1 MKKSTRKMQSG
12 KLQIANKYWAA
23 LGSQP
28 LLQANPAAALPLLSM
43 IGQAQLSIED
53 LLGRLSRQFVEQL
66 LMMSAESV
74 AGPKHPG
81 RQTSEVRWHG
91 DQGGLINL
99 GTSKLK
105 ITRPRLRGP
114 VGEVALPGYAG
125 LAGNGELSR
134 RIADVLACSVST
146 RKYTRVM
153 YRCADEMGISR
164 SAVSRHF
171 VKDSAQALAKLMS
184 RDFGKIDLVAIY
196 VDGIVVARHHV
207 IAAIGVDPI
216 GTKYMLGL
224 VSGSSE
230 NAKVVKDLLGSL
242 AERGVDLN
250 VARLWV
256 IDGSKALRSAI
267 DQLCGEAAHVQRCR
281 IHKIRNVT
289 ERLPKAKA
297 YQTRWIM
304 VQALKADAD
313 AGIQKLKA
321 HAKHL
326 KAQHPDAAASL
337 LEGLEE
343 LFTINRLGVTGE
355 LARCLATTNI
365 IESPNSV
372 VRRVSGRVTRYR
384 DAQMA
389 LRWVAA
395 GFLEAEKAFRKLRG
409 HNHITALIRVMRP
422 VPAQLKKAA

>member
-1 MKKSTRKMQSG
+1 MKKSTRKAQSL
-12 KLQIANKYWAA
+12 KAQVVNKNSAA
-23 LGSQP
+23 LEGLP
-28 LLQANPAAALPLLSM
+28 MLLANPQAALPLLSM
-43 IGQAQLSIED
+43 IGQAQFSIED

-66 LMMSAESV
+66 LMMAAVSV

-81 RQTSEVRWHG
+81 RSAGEVRWHG
-91 DQGGLINL
+91 SQGGVVNV

-105 ITRPRLRGP
+105 VTRPRLRDRA
-114 VGEVALPGYAG
+114 GEVVLPGYAA
-125 LAGNGELSR
+125 LARDEDLAR
-134 RIADVLACSVST
+134 RIADVLTCNVST

-171 VKDSAQALAKLMS
+171 IKDSAQALAKLMA
-184 RDFGKIDLVAIY
+184 RDFATTDLVAIY
-196 VDGIVVARHHV
+196 VDGIIVARYHL
-207 IAAIGVDPI
+207 IAAIGVDAT
-216 GTKYMLGL
+216 GAKHMLGL

-242 AERGVDLN
+242 AERGVDMN
-250 VARLWV
+250 VPRLWV

-267 DQLCGEAAHVQRCR
+267 EQLCGDAAHVQRCR

-289 ERLPKAKA
+289 ERLPKARA
-297 YQTRWIM
+297 AQTRW
-304 VQALKADAD
+304 VVAQALKGDAD
-313 AGIQKLKA
+313 AGIHKLKA

-343 LFTINRLGVTGE
+343 LFTINRLGMTGE

-372 VRRVSGRVTRYR
+372 VRRVSGRVTNHR
-384 DAQMA
+384 DVHMA
-389 LRWVAA
+389 MRWAAA
-395 GFLEAEKAFRKLRG
+395 GFLEAEKAFRRLRG
-409 HNHITALIRVMRP
+409 HRSIAALIHALRP
-422 VPAQLKKAA
+422 VPAQLKKVA

>member
-1 MKKSTRKMQSG
+1 M
-12 KLQIANKYWAA
+12 
-23 LGSQP
+23 
-28 LLQANPAAALPLLSM
+28 
-43 IGQAQLSIED
+43 
-53 LLGRLSRQFVEQL
+53 V
-66 LMMSAESV
+66 
-74 AGPKHPG
+74 
-81 RQTSEVRWHG
+81 G
-91 DQGGLINL
+91 DGD
-99 GTSKLK
+99 
-105 ITRPRLRGP
+105 
-114 VGEVALPGYAG
+114 
-125 LAGNGELSR
+125 LSR
-134 RIADVLACSVST
+134 RIADVLACNVST

-171 VKDSAQALAKLMS
+171 VKESAQALAKLMS
-184 RDFGKIDLVAIY
+184 RDFSKIDLMAIY

-207 IAAIGVDPI
+207 IAAIGVDSI

-224 VSGSSE
+224 ASGSSE

-250 VARLWV
+250 VSRLWV

-267 DQLCGEAAHVQRCR
+267 DQLCGDAAHVQRCR

-297 YQTRWIM
+297 YQTRWVM
-304 VQALKADAD
+304 TQALKGDAD

-321 HAKHL
+321 HAKH
-326 KAQHPDAAASL
+326 HPDAAASL

-343 LFTINRLGVTGE
+343 LFTINRLGVVGE

-409 HNHITALIRVMRP
+409 HKLNLQLRTRHRLATGQLSAYQNQALKP
-422 VPAQLKKAA
+422 YDWEC